1 MGILEGKITGERAK
15 MMLETYEMQFD
26 APYYVVAMLYA
37 DTNPKEVRGKTV
49 QLLTLSLKDMAQ
61 DYLNE
66 RLRFYS
72 AIYLDE
78 VILVFMVQDR
88 DSMEAVLYHLDQVC
102 KMGTRVLNVPVTA
115 SVGQVCDQL
124 DF

>member
-78 VILVFMVQDR
+78 VILVLWCRIETVWRLCCIIWIRFAKW
-88 DSMEAVLYHLDQVC
+88 E
-102 KMGTRVLNVPVTA
+102 PE
-115 SVGQVCDQL
+115 
-124 DF
+124 F